1 MIYELQINKK
11 LYIVRIYKYTK
22 IEIAD
27 KVYLF
32 YKENMVGKRNDS
44 RARKPKRLG
53 PGPNSTIINQ
63 TILNKSFSP
72 SELQFPYVKNMDTI
86 CSTIYSKARYYML
99 YYLF

>member
-53 PGPNSTIINQ
+53 PGPNSTIIN
-63 TILNKSFSP
+63 
-72 SELQFPYVKNMDTI
+72 
-86 CSTIYSKARYYML
+86 
-99 YYLF
+99 